1 MGHLSLHAL
10 QKNYGSTT
18 VIHDINLEVQEGEF
32 LVLVGPSGCGKST
45 LLRMIAGLESITQGD
60 LLMDGVRAN
69 EVHPADRGAAMVFQN
84 YALYPHMTVAEN
96 MGFSL
101 RMNGIPKVQREQT
114 VARTADILKITHL
127 LPRLPKAL
135 SGGERQRVA
144 IGRAIVRKPK
154 VFLFDEPLSN
164 LDAALRVS
172 MRIELSRLHKEL
184 GSTMVYVTHDQVE
197 AMTMGDRIAVMH
209 QGRIAQIGKPMTL
222 YKEPINTFVASFLGA
237 PTINL
242 ITRPDVDS
250 SPEHRSL
257 WQQVQSQAPQEAHQ
271 LGVRPENLKIAAS
284 TAACASLVLSEQL
297 GDACIFHLRMNGL
310 PELLTLK
317 LNADQAPPSSGQI
330 LGLALD
336 PLHCMWFDKAGQR
349 VASPHLKA

>member
-1 MGHLSLHAL
+1 
-10 QKNYGSTT
+10 
-18 VIHDINLEVQEGEF
+18 
-32 LVLVGPSGCGKST
+32 
-45 LLRMIAGLESITQGD
+45 
-60 LLMDGVRAN
+60 MDGVRAN

>member
-135 SGGERQRVA
+135 SGRERQRVA

>member
-310 PELLTLK
+310 PELLALK

>member
-1 MGHLSLHAL
+1 
-10 QKNYGSTT
+10 
-18 VIHDINLEVQEGEF
+18 
-32 LVLVGPSGCGKST
+32 
-45 LLRMIAGLESITQGD
+45 
-60 LLMDGVRAN
+60 
-69 EVHPADRGAAMVFQN
+69 
-84 YALYPHMTVAEN
+84 
-96 MGFSL
+96 
-101 RMNGIPKVQREQT
+101 
-114 VARTADILKITHL
+114 
-127 LPRLPKAL
+127 
-135 SGGERQRVA
+135 
-144 IGRAIVRKPK
+144 
-154 VFLFDEPLSN
+154 
-164 LDAALRVS
+164 LDAALCVS

>member
-18 VIHDINLEVQEGEF
+18 FIHDINLEVQEGEF